1 MNSIIIF
8 AGAFCLIAI
17 AFLLILRNVIHSRIT
32 IIYAKYQL
40 QDAIIVTKNANFFG
54 QKSLSYRQIRGNGV
68 LALTSD
74 KLFFEMWL
82 PKKGIEIPIKRIT
95 NIDNPIQFLGKTE
108 LRSLL
113 KVTFINQNGQTDSA
127 AWQISELD
135 HWMNELHKLLI
146 K

>member
-1 MNSIIIF
+1 MNLIIIF
-8 AGAFCLIAI
+8 AGAFCLIVI
-17 AFLLILRNVIHSRIT
+17 AFLLILRNVIHSRISK
-32 IIYAKYQL
+32 IYAKYQL
-40 QDAIIVTKNANFFG
+40 QDAIIIVKNANFFG
-54 QKSLSYRQIRGNGV
+54 QKSLGYIQIRGNGV

-82 PKKGIEIPIKRIT
+82 PKKGIEIPINRIT
-95 NIDNPIQFLGKTE
+95 YINNPIQFLGKTK

-135 HWMNELHKLLI
+135 RWTNELHKLLM

>member
-1 MNSIIIF
+1 MNRIIIF
-8 AGAFCLIAI
+8 AGPFCLIVI
-17 AFLLILRNVIHSRIT
+17 AFLLILRNVIHLRIRK
-32 IIYAKYQL
+32 IYAKYQL
-40 QDAIIVTKNANFFG
+40 QDAIIIVKNANFFG
-54 QKSLSYRQIRGNGV
+54 QKSLGYGQVRGNGV

-82 PKKGIEIPIKRIT
+82 PKKDIEIPINRIT
-95 NIDNPIQFLGKTE
+95 NIDNPIQFLGKTK
-108 LRSLL
+108 LRPLL

-135 HWMNELHKLLI
+135 RWTNELHKLLM